1 VNYENTNNFKILF
14 SQQVPTQTIL
24 WMVFLSY
31 ANGIPL
37 NTLETSSYGL
47 NSGAQQAFLAYNAV
61 IDPASADSNNTVYN
75 SNVPGGGNYY
85 QENTIITEG
94 YNGKLSLML
103 QPLTKINCI

>member
-1 VNYENTNNFKILF
+1 VNYENTNNLKNLF

-61 IDPASADSNNTVYN
+61 IDPRMLIQIT
-75 SNVPGGGNYY
+75 PFITQTY
-85 QENTIITEG
+85 QEEETI
-94 YNGKLSLML
+94 
-103 QPLTKINCI
+103 TKKTRLLLRAIMENFL

>member
-1 VNYENTNNFKILF
+1 VNYENTNNFKIYFLSRYQPKQF
-14 SQQVPTQTIL
+14 CGWL
-24 WMVFLSY
+24 FLSY

-37 NTLETSSYGL
+37 NTFETSSYGSL
-47 NSGAQQAFLAYNAV
+47 NSGAQQAFLAYNAFV

-103 QPLTKINCI
+103 QLLQR

>member
-1 VNYENTNNFKILF
+1 MLF
-14 SQQVPTQTIL
+14 
-24 WMVFLSY
+24 
-31 ANGIPL
+31 
-37 NTLETSSYGL
+37 
-47 NSGAQQAFLAYNAV
+47 